1 MPREE
6 LDELKVRD
14 RLAGRVGVE
23 RVPERIPA
31 VAPNRRLDPSAARAR
46 ASDDEREIVAL
57 ELTAAH
63 ERLQPAMRL
72 LRARRSP
79 EARRGSGRAARRLR
93 RQERVAS
100 RTRGGRAALRS
111 AATSASNN
119 AATPTTMK
127 LSARLNA
134 GQYFKSRKSVTCPS
148 RTRSIRLETLPPMTS
163 PSATGSTGWRELERA
178 KK

>member
-72 LRARRSP
+72 LRARHDHQ
-79 EARRGSGRAARRLR
+79 AG
-93 RQERVAS
+93 RVAVEPVDDP
-100 RTRGGRAALRS
+100 GPLG
-111 AATSASNN
+111 
-119 AATPTTMK
+119 
-127 LSARLNA
+127 
-134 GQYFKSRKSVTCPS
+134 V
-148 RTRSIRLETLPPMTS
+148 
-163 PSATGSTGWRELERA
+163 ATGDLVREQSV
-178 KK
+178 